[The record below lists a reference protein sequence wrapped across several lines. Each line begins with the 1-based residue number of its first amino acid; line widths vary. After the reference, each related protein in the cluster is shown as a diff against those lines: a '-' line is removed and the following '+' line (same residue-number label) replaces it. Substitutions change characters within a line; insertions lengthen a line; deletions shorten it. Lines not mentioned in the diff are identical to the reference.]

1 MEISLPGVT
10 CHVMDEGLDSG
21 DILAYRFFK
30 IPDDV
35 RLPELMSKLTDWAS
49 VLLLKQ

>member
-1 MEISLPGVT
+1 
-10 CHVMDEGLDSG
+10 MDEGLDSG